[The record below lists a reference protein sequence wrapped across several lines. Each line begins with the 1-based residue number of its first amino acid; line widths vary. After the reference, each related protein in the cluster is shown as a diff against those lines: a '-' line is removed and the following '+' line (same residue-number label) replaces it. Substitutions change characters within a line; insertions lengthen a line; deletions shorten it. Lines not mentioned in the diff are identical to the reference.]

1 MAGAILAIPITAVLR
16 IIVQSIDHPYAHIVI
31 AVMEGRLSAAA
42 GEIGTALDVTSVG
55 GGGVGGGSGSVGNAL
70 ESSVYYAGGAGGGT
84 ILSSDGGDGLEPGA
98 SGASG
103 VGRDHAPSSGFSDGD
118 DVLGGLETPGS
129 ASVVHASGGGGGG
142 GTTGAPSDVLTQR
155 TLSRTGG
162 GTGGAGGTGLG
173 HVFAKRL
180 RDSQVGGAGGGA
192 ATPPSELELSAA
204 AIHSSISGGGGGGGG
219 LDGGH
224 LSERDFRAAALG
236 ADELAPLTGGKGGPV
251 V

>member
-16 IIVQSIDHPYAHIVI
+16 IIVQSVDHPYAHIVI

-55 GGGVGGGSGSVGNAL
+55 GGAGGGSVGNAL

-84 ILSSDGGDGLEPGA
+84 ILSASDGDGLEPGG

-129 ASVVHASGGGGGG
+129 ASVVHASGGGGG
-142 GTTGAPSDVLTQR
+142 TTGAPSDVLTQR

-162 GTGGAGGTGLG
+162 VIGGGGGGTGLG

-180 RDSQVGGAGGGA
+180 RDSQVGGGA
-192 ATPPSELELSAA
+192 ATPPGELELSAA
-204 AIHSSISGGGGGGGG
+204 AGSGSGVGVE
-219 LDGGH
+219 GH
-224 LSERDFRAAALG
+224 LSERDLRAALVS
-236 ADELAPLTGGKGGPV
+236 DELAPLTGGKGGAPIV
-251 V
+251 